1 MKRCIAIMILA
12 VFSFSLLS
20 CSVLKKIEDTPR
32 TITVSGTGTVSAQP
46 DKASIVV
53 SVVTQDWVA
62 KTAADLNAEIM
73 TRVQEAV
80 IAAGVSASNIT
91 TTNYNISRQ
100 DTWQNGRQIPGRYQ
114 VRNSM
119 KIVVH
124 NTELASPV
132 IDTAIAAGANELT
145 SLTFSVKDDAAL
157 VRQARTLAV
166 QDAQDTASLL
176 AGASGCK
183 IGQVVSIQ
191 ENYDTYGA
199 MNRVSNTAFAK
210 LDAATPV
217 SAGNIEVSASVA
229 ITYALQ

>member
-1 MKRCIAIMILA
+1 
-12 VFSFSLLS
+12 
-20 CSVLKKIEDTPR
+20 
-32 TITVSGTGTVSAQP
+32 
-46 DKASIVV
+46 
-53 SVVTQDWVA
+53 
-62 KTAADLNAEIM
+62 M